1 VTLWAD
7 GTLRR
12 DSSFHTKHVN
22 LNGCRYFSIEDDG
35 DATIQHGDR
44 VFSAATVI
52 RLCDRAGRTHKMGVL
67 RGMPLSKRRQL
78 EQLAAGFMA
87 EQAAVSLPTPQ
98 QPSDQASQ
106 DLTEPANTGPEDASS
121 PPAASVSDRPAEPA
135 HPPTWRSRL
144 AEACTRP
151 VGIGMLGG
159 FIVMGVMFESGVDS
173 DATDPRLW
181 GALLVFCGLAAT
193 GLTAFLDR
201 PRSRGQT
208 PVVGL
213 VGLAGLIAIPLF
225 WTSLTQPV
233 IPPEAIE
240 SVVPA
245 EAAEPATATTEPKL
259 STVTVGR
266 TVQAGA
272 FRIRVA
278 KMTCGY
284 IELADLPPAKQ
295 GQYCVVHLTATNLR
309 SYPEWLYFEE
319 QELLVA
325 SGRSFEGYGLGS
337 QLWDDELPPGH
348 SVRTRLVFD
357 LPKGMRPVELRLQGY
372 ADRYWARKDIAT
384 IDLRR

>member
-1 VTLWAD
+1 MA
-7 GTLRR
+7 
-12 DSSFHTKHVN
+12 
-22 LNGCRYFSIEDDG
+22 I
-35 DATIQHGDR
+35 
-44 VFSAATVI
+44 
-52 RLCDRAGRTHKMGVL
+52 L

-78 EQLAAGFMA
+78 EQLAAGFLA

-121 PPAASVSDRPAEPA
+121 PPAASGGDRPAEPA

-144 AEACTRP
+144 ADACAWP

-181 GALLVFCGLAAT
+181 GALLVCCGLAAT
-193 GLTAFLDR
+193 GLSAFLDR
-201 PRSRGQT
+201 PRSRGQV
-208 PVVGL
+208 PIFGVL
-213 VGLAGLIAIPLF
+213 GLAGLIAVPLF
-225 WTSLTQPV
+225 WTSLTQSV
-233 IPPEAIE
+233 IPQEATE
-240 SVVPA
+240 PVVPA
-245 EAAEPATATTEPKL
+245 EAAEPATATPAAKL
-259 STVTVGR
+259 STLTVGQ

-278 KMTCGY
+278 AITCGY
-284 IELADLPPAKQ
+284 IELADLPPAEH
-295 GQYCVVHLTATNLR
+295 GQYCVVVLTATNLR
-309 SYPEWLYFEE
+309 SYPEWLYDAD
-319 QELLVA
+319 QRLQVA
-325 SGRSFEGYGLGS
+325 SGRSVKGYGLGS

-357 LPKGMRPVELRLQGY
+357 LPKGVRPVGLRLQCF
-372 ADRYWARKDIAT
+372 ANQDSTREDIAT